1 MMDKD
6 PQTHTIIGAALE
18 VHRVLGH
25 GFLERAYQDAL
36 VIEFLLRN
44 ILFHRE
50 VDLPI
55 SYKGQ
60 NLPCGYRADF
70 VCFDSIIV
78 EIKALDNLSGTE
90 EAQVINYLR
99 ASGYQRG
106 LLINF
111 GRPSLEFKRLVWQYA
126 G

>member
-1 MMDKD
+1 MDRD
-6 PQTHTIIGAALE
+6 QQTHAIIGAAME
-18 VHRVLGH
+18 VHRLLGH

-44 ILFHRE
+44 ILFRRE
-50 VDLPI
+50 VELPI

-60 NLPCGYRADF
+60 VLPCGYRADF
-70 VCFDSIIV
+70 ICYDSIVV
-78 EIKALDNLSGTE
+78 EIKALDRLSGTE
-90 EAQVINYLR
+90 DAQVINYLR

-111 GRPSLEFKRLVWQYA
+111 GQPSLQFKRLVWQYA